1 MRLTEVHTPS
11 LVVDLPTMTENLK
24 RMQSGVETAGAAL
37 RPHAKTHKCVE
48 IVERQRAL
56 GAMGITVATVRE
68 AEVLF
73 EASGRD
79 VMVANE
85 VVSPAY
91 IQRLYRLAERGR
103 VGLLVDSEEGLRRLE
118 AEAPNWSQRLEVYLD
133 LNITDL
139 TGNTGRCGLPPGDE
153 AKRLAARMHASDLVT
168 FQGILGY
175 RGAPRLMGPEVLENP
190 DTMAEVRRSGI
201 EEGEI
206 LVRFARELEREGIP
220 VPNVV
225 AGSTP
230 TALVAASV
238 PGVTEV
244 QPGEYPFYGGIHA
257 GPGVCA
263 PADCAA
269 WVVATVI
276 SRPHANRAIIN
287 AGKKVLSGDIH
298 PQKHPNL
305 GLKGFGAVQ
314 TIEGEAIAGA
324 TLVSLS
330 EEHGTVTLES
340 QSGALQVGDLI
351 RVVPNHICP
360 VVNLSDWLLIHQDG
374 EIVDEWKIAAKGY
387 RATE

>member
-11 LVVDLPTMTENLK
+11 LVVDLPTMMENLE
-24 RMQSGVETAGAAL
+24 RMQSGVQAAGAAL

-56 GAMGITVATVRE
+56 GATGIAAATVRE

-79 VMVANE
+79 VMIANE

-91 IQRLYRLAERGR
+91 IQRLFRLAQDGR

-118 AEAPNWSQRLEVYLD
+118 AEAVNWPTTLEVYLD

-139 TGNTGRCGLPPGDE
+139 SGNTGRCGVPPGGE
-153 AKRLAARMHASDLVT
+153 AKRLAALMHQSERVN

-175 RGAPRLMGPEVLENP
+175 RGAPRLMGPELLEENDP
-190 DTMAEVRRSGI
+190 VAEVRRSGI

-206 LVRFARELEREGIP
+206 LVRFARELERAGIP

-230 TALVAASV
+230 TALAAASV

-276 SRPHANRAIIN
+276 SRPHPNRAVIN

-305 GLKGFGAVQ
+305 SLRGFGVIQ
-314 TIEGEAIAGA
+314 SVTGEPVEGA
-324 TLVSLS
+324 TLASLS

-340 QSGALQVGDLI
+340 ETAALQVGDLV

-374 EIVDEWKIAAKGY
+374 EIVDEWRIAAKGY
-387 RATE
+387 RSAE